1 MSHKS
6 LIFLFL
12 YKVGS
17 VNRYISL
24 KLFSDYKH
32 VITPK
37 WTLPTFLLFVGVV
50 VTSILPIIQGLFIGK
65 WSNAK
70 EAVIKNMGKW
80 FPRIL

>member
-17 VNRYISL
+17 VNRNISL

-37 WTLPTFLLFVGVV
+37 WTLVLFVGVV

-70 EAVIKNMGKW
+70 EAVIKDMGKW